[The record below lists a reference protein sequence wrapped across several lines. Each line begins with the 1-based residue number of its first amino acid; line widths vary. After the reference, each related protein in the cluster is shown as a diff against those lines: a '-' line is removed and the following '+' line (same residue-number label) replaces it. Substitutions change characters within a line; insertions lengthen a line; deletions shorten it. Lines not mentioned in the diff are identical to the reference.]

1 MGRARARV
9 RRLSRG
15 LYLVVQAIAV
25 WRWLRAAAA
34 GAEAGTAADEL
45 AAASAR
51 FERLSRAETTLAH
64 LASASSTLRE
74 QTRQR
79 GEGTARVEALMQRGA
94 RLAEEATRGT
104 TVLRDVLRETG
115 ESGSAGLAATE
126 EAARS
131 LAAAGERLGR
141 GVEGTRALE
150 QRTARV
156 EDVVALIAD
165 VADQTEL
172 LSLNAAIEAARA
184 GEAGRGFSVV
194 ALEVRK
200 LADRSAKA
208 ASEISELI
216 ASVLDAVRGIAADA
230 GETHGSLAEI
240 RKCLERAQT
249 LVRNTVQGVA
259 AAADAAERAGS
270 SSETLRTL
278 AAEGVRLVADL
289 AETGQ
294 MTIASVTEISSR
306 IGRGIDADAA
316 PSAETRAP
324 AAARDAGSASEP
336 SQPREAEATE
346 ALEVIEEIEEL
357 EELEAADED
366 APAPVNSVGPD
377 GEEQLEELETAEEEP
392 DG

>member
-1 MGRARARV
+1 V
-9 RRLSRG
+9 
-15 LYLVVQAIAV
+15 
-25 WRWLRAAAA
+25 
-34 GAEAGTAADEL
+34 
-45 AAASAR
+45 
-51 FERLSRAETTLAH
+51 
-64 LASASSTLRE
+64 
-74 QTRQR
+74 
-79 GEGTARVEALMQRGA
+79 
-94 RLAEEATRGT
+94 
-104 TVLRDVLRETG
+104 
-115 ESGSAGLAATE
+115 
-126 EAARS
+126 
-131 LAAAGERLGR
+131 AGERLGR

-216 ASVLDAVRGIAADA
+216 ASVLDAVRGIAVDA

-240 RKCLERAQT
+240 RKCLERSQT
-249 LVRNTVQGVA
+249 LVRNAVQGVA

-270 SSETLRTL
+270 SCESLRTL

-294 MTIASVTEISSR
+294 MTIESVTEISSR
-306 IGRGIDADAA
+306 IGGGTDAPAA
-316 PSAETRAP
+316 PSAGTRAS
-324 AAARDAGSASEP
+324 AAAGDAGSAPEP
-336 SQPREAEATE
+336 SQRQEAEE
-346 ALEVIEEIEEL
+346 IEEIE
-357 EELEAADED
+357 AADVE
-366 APAPVNSVGPD
+366 APAPAKAVGPD
-377 GEEQLEELETAEEEP
+377 GEERLEELETAEEEP
-392 DG
+392 EG